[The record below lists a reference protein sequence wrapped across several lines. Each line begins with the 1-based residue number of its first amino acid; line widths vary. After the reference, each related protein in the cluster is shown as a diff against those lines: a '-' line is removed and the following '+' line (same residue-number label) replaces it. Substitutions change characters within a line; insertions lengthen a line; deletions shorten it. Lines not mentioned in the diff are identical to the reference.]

1 MKEKARGVLLALL
14 KCLFCLL
21 SGRKRGRRHEED

>member
-1 MKEKARGVLLALL
+1 MKEKVRGVLLALL

-21 SGRKRGRRHEED
+21 SGRKRGGET